1 MNKKEKVKKRRLT
14 RKHLLWLF
22 TLLFVSGTVFFTVEM
37 SSSGLMLARLES
49 QKEELLDKNRNLTD
63 QLIKKSSLRNLEE
76 SAESLGFKKSNT
88 ILYINDQ
95 DPVAAK

>member
-1 MNKKEKVKKRRLT
+1 MNKKEKVKKMRLT

-49 QKEELLDKNRNLTD
+49 QKEELLDQNRNLTD

-76 SAESLGFKKSNT
+76 SAESLGFKKGNT